1 MVIAIGVFWLLGS
14 VIYSYSGEKSKIVHK
29 YLNHGTIECLS
40 KILELEKNYKNYPSP
55 RTEEMIRLV
64 LSFSYGS
71 RRYMYEPEGINF
83 NPGPRRKIQFIF
95 CSKSEK
101 LKPFIS
107 IQIRQYSNETLLYP
121 LTLEANDKKSDK
133 TISEIDQSLNYLNPD
148 KSYEDAYA
156 CKSKIYKDNKDKAGI
171 YRFFNKINGNFYIG
185 SSINLKNR
193 FVRYFNLSYIS
204 RVRNELSISRALIKY
219 GYSNFRLDILEY
231 CDNSKST
238 LLEREQYYID
248 LLKPIYNIEKIA
260 GSSAGR
266 ILSDNT
272 KQLIS
277 NSLKKRYLTHPSKN
291 KGKIHTE
298 ETKLLMSRNRKGSKN
313 PFYGNK
319 HSEESKELI
328 RKSKL
333 GKTQSIET
341 REARSSTLGQT
352 IYLYKK
358 NIETNLEIELTN
370 YDYLLY
376 KEKSINNSNIATSEN
391 SFSLEK
397 KFQSIRKLGEFLG
410 VSHSTISSYL
420 KTGKIYKGLY
430 KITKNPLLSP

>member
-1 MVIAIGVFWLLGS
+1 
-14 VIYSYSGEKSKIVHK
+14 
-29 YLNHGTIECLS
+29 
-40 KILELEKNYKNYPSP
+40 
-55 RTEEMIRLV
+55 
-64 LSFSYGS
+64 
-71 RRYMYEPEGINF
+71 
-83 NPGPRRKIQFIF
+83 
-95 CSKSEK
+95 
-101 LKPFIS
+101 
-107 IQIRQYSNETLLYP
+107 
-121 LTLEANDKKSDK
+121 
-133 TISEIDQSLNYLNPD
+133 
-148 KSYEDAYA
+148 
-156 CKSKIYKDNKDKAGI
+156 
-171 YRFFNKINGNFYIG
+171 
-185 SSINLKNR
+185 
-193 FVRYFNLSYIS
+193 LSYIS

-231 CDNSKST
+231 CDNSKNT

-248 LLKPIYNIEKIA
+248 LLNPIYNIDKIA

-266 ILSDNT
+266 ILSENT

-277 NSLKKRYLTHPSKN
+277 NSLKKRYLTHSSKN

-298 ETKLLMSRNRKGSKN
+298 ETKLLMSRNRTGPKN

-358 NIETNLEIELTN
+358 NIDKNLEIELTN
-370 YDYLLY
+370 SDYLLY
-376 KEKSINNSNIATSEN
+376 KDKSINNYNIPTSEN
-391 SFSLEK
+391 SFSLVK
-397 KFQSIRKLGEFLG
+397 QFQSIRKLGEFLG

-420 KTGKIYKGLY
+420 KTGKVYKGLY
-430 KITKNPLLSP
+430 KITKNPLL